1 MIMTSAPLLVGV
13 LCCTLLAYFCIF
25 VRPHARDLDGKPLP
39 GPPAVLLGG
48 NFSDIKRL
56 KLKPDGSPSDATSV
70 LMRELYKAHG
80 SDGLLCLRVFS
91 LVVVMCHSRQ
101 TVKDVLTG
109 SFAKFPKALMYKNL
123 EFGLGKG
130 LVTANGEK
138 WRAHR
143 RIVEK
148 AFHRSALHAMLPKFA
163 RHTAEMLD
171 GWDARLQDSAGE
183 KATGHPDKKD
193 LVTDTFVEMT
203 HLTLDIICDTG
214 FGYALHSKCAGGES
228 SEITLAIS
236 ALLFEIKAR
245 FKAMYPFEKFLSCT
259 RMRKSRA
266 AWKVVNN
273 LVDQHILAQ
282 RQRMRSADQSA
293 AIAAALRKDLRYGS
307 VFGEEKPTRSREL
320 KYMSLLD
327 HLLQAELEEGEKS
340 LTYHELCDE
349 VLTFL
354 GAGHETTANMLT

>member
-1 MIMTSAPLLVGV
+1 
-13 LCCTLLAYFCIF
+13 
-25 VRPHARDLDGKPLP
+25 
-39 GPPAVLLGG
+39 
-48 NFSDIKRL
+48 
-56 KLKPDGSPSDATSV
+56 
-70 LMRELYKAHG
+70 
-80 SDGLLCLRVFS
+80 
-91 LVVVMCHSRQ
+91 MCHSRQ
-101 TVKDVLTG
+101 TIKIVLTG
-109 SFAKFPKALMYKNL
+109 SFAKFPKALVYKDL
-123 EFGLGKG
+123 EFGLGEG